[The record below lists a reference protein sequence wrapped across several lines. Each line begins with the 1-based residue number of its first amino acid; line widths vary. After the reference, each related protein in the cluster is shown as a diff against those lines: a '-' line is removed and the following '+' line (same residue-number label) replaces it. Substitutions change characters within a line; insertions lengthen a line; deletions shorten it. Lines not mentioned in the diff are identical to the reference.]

1 MITQPKHSLT
11 FKKWLGRLQPISTLP
26 LLENMENYKIT
37 KGVSAMLKDLAKK
50 QRPSKKPEDY
60 LEQLICDLYKKEFR
74 K

>member
-1 MITQPKHSLT
+1 
-11 FKKWLGRLQPISTLP
+11 
-26 LLENMENYKIT
+26 MENYKIT